1 MSIKGVDEFANDVI
15 RTRKKEPAS
24 LLNICVNFIPAGRDT
39 SSVALSWF
47 FWLLHYNPEVEH
59 KILQYVCTIVR
70 ARLSSDHDDDDDER
84 IVFKLEEIK
93 KMEYLHAAI
102 SEALRLYPSVVE
114 DDIFPDGTILKK
126 GTRVIYSIYSM
137 RRMEAIW
144 GKDWRVSL
152 PTNLRLSMVVLAFVA
167 VSTIYR
173 YHVKLE
179 HRLKVTLH
187 SRDGA
192 DQKLLCKWWYCHRR
206 EFGNEW
212 WYCLIPED
220 D

>member
-1 MSIKGVDEFANDVI
+1 
-15 RTRKKEPAS
+15 
-24 LLNICVNFIPAGRDT
+24 
-39 SSVALSWF
+39 
-47 FWLLHYNPEVEH
+47 
-59 KILQYVCTIVR
+59 
-70 ARLSSDHDDDDDER
+70 
-84 IVFKLEEIK
+84 
-93 KMEYLHAAI
+93 
-102 SEALRLYPSVVE
+102 
-114 DDIFPDGTILKK
+114 
-126 GTRVIYSIYSM
+126 M

-144 GKDWRVSL
+144 GKDCR
-152 PTNLRLSMVVLAFVA
+152 FVA

-192 DQKLLCKWWYCHRR
+192 DKKLLCKWWYCHIR

-212 WYCLIPED
+212 WYCLIPKD

>member
-1 MSIKGVDEFANDVI
+1 
-15 RTRKKEPAS
+15 
-24 LLNICVNFIPAGRDT
+24 
-39 SSVALSWF
+39 
-47 FWLLHYNPEVEH
+47 
-59 KILQYVCTIVR
+59 
-70 ARLSSDHDDDDDER
+70 
-84 IVFKLEEIK
+84 
-93 KMEYLHAAI
+93 MEYLHAAI

-126 GTRVIYSIYSM
+126 GTRVIYPIYSM

-144 GKDWRVSL
+144 GKDCR
-152 PTNLRLSMVVLAFVA
+152 FVA

-192 DQKLLCKWWYCHRR
+192 DKKLLCKWWYCHIR

-212 WYCLIPED
+212 WYCLIPKD